1 MFFRGHPKYR
11 VLVALLALGV
21 LAPGV
26 RAGETLDRVRHSG
39 ILQDVLVDDYP
50 PFGFINNQNQL
61 AGFDVDVAQAIAHK
75 LGVQLRMATPGWE
88 TIAAG
93 RWHGRWDICVCSMS
107 PTPERGR
114 VLDFPARYYSS
125 PAVLVIN
132 KDERHI
138 RSIADISGRRVGVGT
153 GSSYE
158 SYLHRALQIPG
169 GAAVQY
175 PFHDVVVIPGDETV
189 NFRNLSLGP
198 GVRLDAIVSDLAT
211 ARGQMRSTN
220 TLQIVDGVL
229 YSEPNVVAIDKGDP
243 EWNNT
248 VAKVIAGLK
257 ADGTLASLSRKWL
270 GTDLTNDDH

>member
-1 MFFRGHPKYR
+1 M
-11 VLVALLALGV
+11 
-21 LAPGV
+21 
-26 RAGETLDRVRHSG
+26 
-39 ILQDVLVDDYP
+39 
-50 PFGFINNQNQL
+50 
-61 AGFDVDVAQAIAHK
+61 
-75 LGVQLRMATPGWE
+75 
-88 TIAAG
+88 
-93 RWHGRWDICVCSMS
+93 
-107 PTPERGR
+107 
-114 VLDFPARYYSS
+114 
-125 PAVLVIN
+125 
-132 KDERHI
+132 
-138 RSIADISGRRVGVGT
+138 
-153 GSSYE
+153 
-158 SYLHRALQIPG
+158 
-169 GAAVQY
+169 
-175 PFHDVVVIPGDETV
+175 VIPGDETV